1 MEREDKIEALLDY
14 MALWDKIVLLE
25 WAQAAYYAELVL
37 YDEVEFEEEWKHF
50 LLRRTADEH
59 S

>member
-14 MALWDKIVLLE
+14 MALWDTTVLLE

-37 YDEVEFEEEWKHF
+37 YDEAEFEEEWKHF
-50 LLRRTADEH
+50 LGRTADEH